1 MTTLIQENGGSC
13 HKHGHRN
20 AATKQVQ
27 SLEAA
32 LLAKEKVDSNPGQ
45 IRCVTS
51 PFPPSLPQFPLPFL
65 LDLRAS
71 GSLGKL

>member
-1 MTTLIQENGGSC
+1 MTALIPENGGSC
-13 HKHGHRN
+13 HKHGHRK

-45 IRCVTS
+45 I
-51 PFPPSLPQFPLPFL
+51 
-65 LDLRAS
+65 
-71 GSLGKL
+71 